1 RCAVMSTEPA
11 SPINLKYLGIFLLTS
26 QQICMPLM
34 ARYTRARDENE
45 TFFTTV
51 NVLMMEVMKLC
62 ACTFLILREHGD
74 PQRFLRDVKSAIWDD
89 PVETAKVCFPAII
102 YTLQNNLYYIALTH
116 LDATTFCILYQ
127 LKIFSTALLMRVLL
141 NRRLS
146 SYQWFALALL
156 VVGAADVQWSSAS
169 HEGPAHTNDL
179 YGLAAVA
186 TMCFTSAIAGVYL
199 EKVLKGSSVSVWMQ
213 NIRISLIGLPVSLFS
228 MMYYEWSNIQRDG
241 MFRGWDFWVILL
253 TATNSLGGLLIAM
266 VIKYADN
273 ILKAYAQSGA
283 IVGAVVGSWLI
294 FSIVPSFFFM
304 VGAALVMISIV
315 IYSSYPYRPP
325 ADEMPLP
332 VKG

>member
-1 RCAVMSTEPA
+1 STMISQQSE
-11 SPINLKYLGIFLLTS
+11 SPVNLKYLGIFLLTS

-34 ARYTRARDENE
+34 ARYTRAREE
-45 TFFTTV
+45 SESFFTTV
-51 NVLMMEVMKLC
+51 NVLVMEIMKLC
-62 ACTFLILREHGD
+62 ACTFLIVREHRD
-74 PQRFLRDVKSAIWDD
+74 PLRFVQDVKAAIWDD

-127 LKIFSTALLMRVLL
+127 LKIFSTALLMRIIL

-146 SYQWFALALL
+146 SYQWLALALL
-156 VVGAADVQWSSAS
+156 VVGAADVQWSSS
-169 HEGPAHTNDL
+169 NYEGPAHSNDL

-199 EKVLKGSSVSVWMQ
+199 ERVLKGSNVSVWMQ

-228 MMYYEWSNIQRDG
+228 MAYYEWSDIQRDR

-294 FSIVPSFFFM
+294 FGLVPSFLFM
-304 VGAALVMISIV
+304 IGAVLVMISIV
-315 IYSSYPYRPP
+315 IYSSYPHRAPE
-325 ADEMPLP
+325 DEQPLP